1 MNYIQVSILF
11 CIKQLKGERTA
22 YGIYHLL
29 TGKKSA
35 QTIQD
40 GKIFGIS
47 FLFQSFV
54 YLDKRSFE
62 TCVAYLK
69 EQQYIEETE
78 NQKYVMTDKGQA
90 RLEDELTA
98 RPFHPALDGW
108 KFASS
113 TQLFLARITLFIQ
126 TLSNL
131 QYFQKGFLPISKNP
145 EVIQWVKTYI
155 MSQKQTRQELA
166 AELFEELRTCLKGCT
181 ERDASL
187 FVLQLTGYQRVG
199 FTKNQ
204 LAYQYELDEHYVH
217 IQLLGVIHHII
228 EKVSKNNESFHVL
241 SSFLRDLYLEL
252 PLTSST
258 LKTYSWLQKGKT
270 LEEIAYIRRLKES
283 TIEDHIAELA
293 LFVPSFSIDAY
304 VSPKQQEEIVSAFEG
319 SRTNKLKVIKEE
331 VKDDVTY
338 FQIRLVLAKH
348 FT

>member
-1 MNYIQVSILF
+1 
-11 CIKQLKGERTA
+11 
-22 YGIYHLL
+22 
-29 TGKKSA
+29 
-35 QTIQD
+35 
-40 GKIFGIS
+40 
-47 FLFQSFV
+47 
-54 YLDKRSFE
+54 
-62 TCVAYLK
+62 
-69 EQQYIEETE
+69 
-78 NQKYVMTDKGQA
+78 
-90 RLEDELTA
+90 
-98 RPFHPALDGW
+98 
-108 KFASS
+108 
-113 TQLFLARITLFIQ
+113 
-126 TLSNL
+126 
-131 QYFQKGFLPISKNP
+131 
-145 EVIQWVKTYI
+145 

-166 AELFEELRTCLKGCT
+166 AELFKELRTCLKDCT

-187 FVLQLTGYQRVG
+187 FVLQLTGYERVG

-228 EKVSKNNESFHVL
+228 EKVSQNNESFHVL
-241 SSFLRDLYLEL
+241 SSFLHDLYLEL

-258 LKTYSWLQKGKT
+258 LKTYSWLQKGKA

-304 VSPKQQEEIVSAFEG
+304 VSPKQQEEIISAFE
-319 SRTNKLKVIKEE
+319 SLRTNKLKAIKEE